1 MTSSEVKKGIMKMSV
16 KKKKSKNT
24 KHQRR
29 QNILFAIIF
38 IVGMLVAVYPLVS
51 RFYYRIETNSQVAD
65 FESERSK
72 LTDKDLDHRME
83 LAKAFN
89 DSLRNVVE
97 KDPYSDEMKQEGRAE
112 YARMLEIHER
122 MGHIEIPTINLD
134 IPIYAGSS
142 EEVLQKGAG
151 HLEGTSLPIGGNS
164 THAVIT
170 AHTGLPTAKLFT
182 NLTKVKKG
190 DKFYVHN
197 IKETLAYQVDQIKV
211 VEPTEF
217 SDLLI
222 VPGHDYV
229 TLLTCTP
236 YMINTHR
243 LLVRAHRVPYV
254 KAVDEKLIAEN
265 KLSYLYRNLF
275 YASLVLIVILLF
287 IVRQLRKKKKQA
299 ENKLEAI
306 LPKTLLSGEED

>member
-1 MTSSEVKKGIMKMSV
+1 MSKKVKKS
-16 KKKKSKNT
+16 SKT
-24 KHQRR
+24 RR
-29 QNILFAIIF
+29 QKRNNIIF
-38 IVGMLVAVYPLVS
+38 GLIFIMGMLVMAYPLVS
-51 RFYYRIETNSQVAD
+51 RLYYRIEANSQVAD
-65 FESERSK
+65 FDQERAK
-72 LTDKDLDHRME
+72 LSYKEIDQRME
-83 LAKAFN
+83 LARAFN

-97 KDPYSDEMKQEGRAE
+97 KDPYSDEMKQKGRVE

-122 MGHIEIPTINLD
+122 MGHIEIPAMNVDL
-134 IPIYAGSS
+134 PMYAGTN

-164 THAVIT
+164 THSVIT

-182 NLTKVKKG
+182 DLTKLKVG
-190 DKFYVHN
+190 DKFYIHN
-197 IKETLAYQVDQIKV
+197 IKEILAYQVDRIKV
-211 VEPTEF
+211 VEPSDF

-243 LLVRAHRVPYV
+243 LLVRGHRGPYG

-265 KLSYLYRNLF
+265 KISHLYRNLF
-275 YASLVLIVILLF
+275 YASLVLIALLLL
-287 IVRQLRKKKKQA
+287 IVRRLRKKKQEAEKRLQA
-299 ENKLEAI
+299 MIPEA
-306 LPKTLLSGEED
+306 PRSSQEEG

>member
-1 MTSSEVKKGIMKMSV
+1 MSKKVKKS
-16 KKKKSKNT
+16 SKT
-24 KHQRR
+24 RR
-29 QNILFAIIF
+29 QKRNNIIF
-38 IVGMLVAVYPLVS
+38 GLIFIMGMLVMAYPLVS
-51 RFYYRIETNSQVAD
+51 RLYYRIEANSQVAD
-65 FESERSK
+65 FDQERAK
-72 LTDKDLDHRME
+72 LSYKEIDQRME
-83 LAKAFN
+83 LARAFN

-97 KDPYSDEMKQEGRAE
+97 KDPYSDEMKQKGRVE

-122 MGHIEIPTINLD
+122 MGHIEIPAMNVDL
-134 IPIYAGSS
+134 PMYAGTN

-164 THAVIT
+164 THSVIT

-182 NLTKVKKG
+182 DLTKLKVG
-190 DKFYVHN
+190 DKFYIHN
-197 IKETLAYQVDQIKV
+197 IKEILAYQVDRIKV
-211 VEPTEF
+211 VEPSDF

-243 LLVRAHRVPYV
+243 LLVRGHRVPYV

-265 KLSYLYRNLF
+265 KISHLYRNLF
-275 YASLVLIVILLF
+275 YASLVLIALLLL
-287 IVRQLRKKKKQA
+287 IVRRLRKKKKEAEKRLQA
-299 ENKLEAI
+299 MIPEA
-306 LPKTLLSGEED
+306 PRSSQEEG